1 MNNADSVTRVIEEWA
16 SVMPEL
22 DVSPLS
28 ILARIAKI
36 RTLALARQEAVFRDF
51 DLTPADFVT
60 IVTLRRRP
68 KPYRLSQTDLAHALG
83 LSAGT
88 VSVRVDRLVRLG
100 LATRT
105 RCTQDSRVQWIELTR
120 EGESVFRELAP
131 LHLAQEERLLDSLSP
146 SQRAELASLLQVWL
160 ANLESAEQA

>member
-1 MNNADSVTRVIEEWA
+1 MTHADSVTMAIQEWA
-16 SVMPEL
+16 SAMPDL
-22 DVSPLS
+22 DVSPLA

-36 RTLALARQEAVFRDF
+36 RTIAQSTQESLFRDF

-60 IVTLRRRP
+60 VVTLRRRS
-68 KPYRLSQTDLAHALG
+68 KPYRLSQSDLAQALD

-105 RCTQDSRVQWIELTR
+105 RCTQDSRVQWIELTAQ
-120 EGESVFRELAP
+120 GVHTFDQLAP
-131 LHLAQEERLLDSLSP
+131 LHMAQQDRLLESLSP
-146 SQRAELASLLQVWL
+146 ARRAQLGSLLEVL
-160 ANLESAEQA
+160 LGNLEAAGQT